1 MDFPGS
7 SDEPLESRILESNES
22 LQNIEDIDVQHRQ
35 LLQNQQ
41 VKYASSLFSQHSHT
55 PVQVSNI
62 IVNNSGCVR
71 LEILQK
77 YVDQTLG
84 QATNLEELCE
94 ESDILNMKLI
104 SNGLVENSTLTL
116 DSRGILHYDLN
127 SLHPKSSY
135 ASPLGRQSLLSV
147 LDVVSILDLQPLK
160 KFTAK
165 TGTNVGNGEGD
176 GYLQFQWRNAFNGG
190 EKLTFDATK
199 GTKTHSSYLVDYS
212 QPLSPFWSIDSA
224 LYKNSRALGNSELL
238 LRGIRASLKST
249 FEKHK
254 NVNHEFQYEQA
265 WRSLGASGNHSS
277 DSLLLQCG
285 NDIKTAFGY
294 SLFWDARD
302 KPVFASSGKYIKL
315 SNELALSSFWK
326 VGLETGAVKSWRENN
341 FFTVSGSLKAGYINN
356 FHPETKSI
364 HLSDRFHCGGSND
377 VRSFNLMGLGPKDL
391 FDSIGGDAFVTYGI
405 SAFSRLPVARW
416 SDSSFRLHTFFNGG
430 RLINSNGCSAKSC
443 IQALAQEH
451 SMSTGVGLVFGHSV
465 ARFELNF
472 TIPLTAHASDAV
484 RKGFQYG
491 IGLSFL

>member
-1 MDFPGS
+1 MGFAEPN
-7 SDEPLESRILESNES
+7 DEPLESRLLESKES
-22 LQNIEDIDVQHRQ
+22 LEDLDNIEVKHQQ

-41 VKYASSLFSQHSHT
+41 IRYASSLFSQHSHT

-71 LEILQK
+71 PDVLQK

-84 QATNLEELCE
+84 KATNLEELCE
-94 ESDILNMKLI
+94 ESDVLNMKLI
-104 SNGLVENSTLTL
+104 SNGLVENSTQTL

-127 SLHPKSSY
+127 ASHPKSSY
-135 ASPLGRQSLLSV
+135 ASPIGGQNILSV

-199 GTKTHSSYLVDYS
+199 GTKTHSSYLMDYS
-212 QPLSPFWSIDSA
+212 QPLSPFWSWDSA
-224 LYKNSRALGNSELL
+224 VYKNSRALGNSELL

-254 NVNHEFQYEQA
+254 NVNHEFQYEHA
-265 WRSLGASGNHSS
+265 WRSTIANGNHSS
-277 DSLLLQCG
+277 NSLLLSCG
-285 NDIKTAFGY
+285 DDIKTAFGY
-294 SLFWDARD
+294 SLFWDSRD
-302 KPVFASSGKYIKL
+302 QPVLASSGKYVKL

-326 VGLETGAVKSWRENN
+326 VGLETGAAKSWLEND
-341 FFTVSGSLKAGYINN
+341 FLTVSGSLKAGYINN
-356 FHPETKSI
+356 FHPRTKAI
-364 HLSDRFHCGGSND
+364 HLSDKFHCGGSND

-416 SDSSFRLHTFFNGG
+416 SESNFRLHTFFNGG
-430 RLINSNGCSAKSC
+430 RLINSNGCSARSC
-443 IQALAQEH
+443 LQALAQEH
-451 SMSTGVGLVFGHSV
+451 SMSTGFGLVFGHSI

-472 TIPLTAHASDAV
+472 SIPLTAHAGDSV